1 MYFCENCNAEF
12 ELPLDGRCPA
22 CGAGKRRLRR
32 FGVRDYNEKPT
43 PVYKT
48 NTHRDESPRRRPNP
62 KTMVILAALLALGGA
77 GAVFFL
83 VAGPGEPVQGL
94 SDDTYVEIWRE
105 TYEERGSSPEAWDEA
120 LSEYGTNLEEFDEFT
135 RELRDDNSRYNEI
148 SAEINDDPAAAA
160 AHAVYSVELS
170 LEEAFGEARIELDD
184 SLCGVEEMLDE
195 LLTEIQ
201 RQLEEFAGES
211 GGGN

>member
-1 MYFCENCNAEF
+1 MYFCENCNAEL

-48 NTHRDESPRRRPNP
+48 NTHREESPRRRPNP

-135 RELRDDNSRYNEI
+135 RELRDDNSRYKEI

-160 AHAVYSVELS
+160 PTPSTPSNSAWKKPSARHASNS
-170 LEEAFGEARIELDD
+170 MTASAASRRC
-184 SLCGVEEMLDE
+184 SMSC
-195 LLTEIQ
+195 
-201 RQLEEFAGES
+201 
-211 GGGN
+211 